1 MAWQSTDGALIL
13 DAINKDFLGKIKS
26 SQENHWGPFGSH
38 FILLFFTFWPM
49 VLFIPYAGR
58 AFIDWKHHRFIKFL
72 ISWVIPFW
80 FVLELVPTK
89 LPHYILPIFPGI
101 ILLIFIGIS
110 SPPSGNRILHLASQI
125 YRVLVIMF
133 TIILS
138 IALLYIT
145 VIFSS
150 STLLIFSGFVLCCV
164 LLTSILSGNLFFL
177 NRCRNKIAPLF
188 AMLIFAGIS
197 NAILFAII
205 IPNLDRIHIS
215 PKIVKYINE
224 LDNKPDTIVATGYHE
239 PSLVFSLGR
248 DTLLLN
254 PEEAALVVAEGEN
267 TIAIVEQRVLK
278 TFLIT
283 LTNLSEEVEEIVS
296 FSGINLA
303 KGQKTSISLYKSSQ
317 KNSQ

>member
-138 IALLYIT
+138 I
-145 VIFSS
+145 
-150 STLLIFSGFVLCCV
+150 
-164 LLTSILSGNLFFL
+164 N
-177 NRCRNKIAPLF
+177 N
-188 AMLIFAGIS
+188 
-197 NAILFAII
+197 
-205 IPNLDRIHIS
+205 
-215 PKIVKYINE
+215 
-224 LDNKPDTIVATGYHE
+224 
-239 PSLVFSLGR
+239 
-248 DTLLLN
+248 
-254 PEEAALVVAEGEN
+254 
-267 TIAIVEQRVLK
+267 
-278 TFLIT
+278 
-283 LTNLSEEVEEIVS
+283 
-296 FSGINLA
+296 
-303 KGQKTSISLYKSSQ
+303 SIS
-317 KNSQ
+317 